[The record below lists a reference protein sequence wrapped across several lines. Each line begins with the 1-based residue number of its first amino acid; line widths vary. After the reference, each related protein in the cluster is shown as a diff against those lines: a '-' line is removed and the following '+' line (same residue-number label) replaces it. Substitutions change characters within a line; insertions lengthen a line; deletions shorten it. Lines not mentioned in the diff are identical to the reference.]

1 MAPRRTAD
9 AVRAAVREGDR
20 YVETL
25 LDSEPKEDLLFAFI
39 SKGRSEN
46 VEAAEEKLLSA
57 GVAASSIVWIVG
69 LGEQKTY
76 AMAEGEVIEGGG
88 LCESRNLALD
98 LGRQRDKVVV
108 QLSDD
113 LKRLQIIKGETIEAL
128 VGTDGVRFDN
138 ISAATRAANNCGLI
152 DISPAAAAR
161 VVRAAMRRT
170 GAKLGG
176 CHCTGN
182 PGQAFSSAPV
192 TTAHF
197 VVGDLIVI
205 DAPGSPLNFD
215 TRFKLKEDYD
225 FTCQHLAAHGTV
237 VRCNRLLAQF
247 KHRDNAGGAVDDR
260 TFKKERDMIRL
271 LKHKWPGVFRPH
283 TARAKKL
290 TEVILFWASRDTEQT
305 LPVAGDPPVAD
316 DDPADDP
323 ADDDDPPQED
333 EDEDPVALQPSDDRP
348 PAKRPRR
355 CSYARA
361 YPE

>member
-1 MAPRRTAD
+1 ATTPRRQYRMTLEDERAWSD
-9 AVRAAVREGDR
+9 VPEDLIGKENRWPRFARMNGNGAVSVAMPEGVSGRFHDQAYAAGDSFEGDP
-20 YVETL
+20 EITATL
-25 LDSEPKEDLLFAFI
+25 ADEH
-39 SKGRSEN
+39 
-46 VEAAEEKLLSA
+46 
-57 GVAASSIVWIVG
+57 
-69 LGEQKTY
+69 
-76 AMAEGEVIEGGG
+76 
-88 LCESRNLALD
+88 
-98 LGRQRDKVVV
+98 
-108 QLSDD
+108 
-113 LKRLQIIKGETIEAL
+113 GETIEAL

-138 ISAATRAANNCGLI
+138 ISAATRAANNRGLV

-197 VVGDLIVI
+197 VVGDLVVI

-355 CSYARA
+355 CSYALA